1 MNPVLPPLPDHAPF
15 SAEQRKALEPILGTL
30 DSTQTLWLSGF
41 LAGAQPAAAG
51 QSTNVPEGSPAASK
65 TSSQRLDI
73 LFGSES
79 GNAESLAEQTAQT
92 ARKAGFKAVVRG
104 MEEAKVEDL
113 AKAENLLV
121 LVSTWGEGDPPSPA
135 EDYYEQFMSDKAPKL
150 KNTRFSVLALG
161 DTSYEHFCKIG
172 KDFDE
177 RLEKLGG
184 TRIFPRQDCDVDFE
198 PPFQDW
204 LKGSIGALRS
214 TTENSGSAETAAATI
229 TVSANPAVTVYD
241 RRNPFPAP
249 LLENINLNSP
259 GSETLP
265 ASAKETRHFELS
277 LEGSG
282 LVYEPGDSLG
292 VFPTNCPEVVEDIL
306 SLTKL
311 PRDTVVSVDE
321 DEMPLERAL
330 LSKLDI
336 TGLSQLFLRKY
347 APRAKSEHLDALLEE
362 KDKNNLKSYLYG
374 REISDTLADFPVE
387 DLTAQELV
395 SLLRKMPPRLYS
407 IASSLK
413 AHPEEVHLTVAAVRY
428 RTNGKVR
435 KGVASTY
442 LADRVAKGETV
453 PVFVHHNKNFRLP
466 SDNNTPI
473 IMVGPGTGIAPFR
486 AFVEER
492 REIGAKGKNWLFFGD
507 QHMVTDFLYQT
518 EWQAALKDG
527 SLDRIDLAWS
537 RDTDRKV
544 YVQHKMRDN
553 AADLW
558 KWLQDG
564 AYFYVCGD
572 ASRMAKDVH
581 SELLQIAQTE
591 GKLSEDDA
599 QQWLKGLQK
608 EKRYQRDVY

>member
-1 MNPVLPPLPDHAPF
+1 MNPALPQLPDHAPF
-15 SAEQRKALEPILGTL
+15 SAEQRKTLEPILSTL
-30 DSTQTLWLSGF
+30 DSTQALWLSGF
-41 LAGAQPAAAG
+41 LAGAQPATLPQSAQPVSKPSAA
-51 QSTNVPEGSPAASK
+51 
-65 TSSQRLDI
+65 QRLEI

-79 GNAESLAEQTAQT
+79 GNAESLAEQTAQA
-92 ARKAGFKAVVRG
+92 ARKSGFKAVVKG
-104 MEEAKVEDL
+104 MEEANVEDL

-135 EDYYEQFMSDKAPKL
+135 EDYYERFMSDQAPKL
-150 KNTRFSVLALG
+150 TNTRFSVLALG

-184 TRIFPRQDCDVDFE
+184 TRVFPRQDCDVDFE

-204 LKGSIGALRS
+204 LKGALGALR
-214 TTENSGSAETAAATI
+214 TTSGAASESGGAVAAETAVAST
-229 TVSANPAVTVYD
+229 PALTVYD
-241 RRNPFPAP
+241 RKNPFPAP

-265 ASAKETRHFELS
+265 ASAKETRHLELS

-292 VFPTNCPEVVEDIL
+292 IFPANCPEVVEDIL
-306 SLTKL
+306 SLTKF
-311 PRDTVVSVDE
+311 PRDTIVSVDE
-321 DEMPLERAL
+321 DEMPLEQAL

-336 TGLSQLFLRKY
+336 TGLTQLFLRKY
-347 APRAKSEHLDALLEE
+347 AARAKSEHLDALLEE

-374 REISDTLADFPVE
+374 REISDTLADFPVS
-387 DLTAQELV
+387 DLAPQELV

-428 RTNGKVR
+428 RANGKIR

-466 SDNNTPI
+466 SDNDTPI

-527 SLDRIDLAWS
+527 SLNRIDLAWS
-537 RDTDRKV
+537 RDTDHKV
-544 YVQHKMRDN
+544 YVQHKMREN

-581 SELLQIAQTE
+581 AELLQIAQTE